1 MVLDSLTAQNVSAG
15 PLLLQIYKFTADWW
29 LVFFQKRLVVRS
41 SRWAMLFQFVMVG
54 GSINPCIRCDL
65 LFPYVCHLSQIMQM
79 LDLPL
84 LFIRWKQ
91 FLVRLSINAIH
102 SWWWISHLL
111 YWLVSPDLKTP
122 AIWIGWLE
130 LEWYL
135 LSLEHGARFARP
147 II

>member
-1 MVLDSLTAQNVSAG
+1 MANDSLTAQNVGAG
-15 PLLLQIYKFTADWW
+15 LLLLQFNTSSQRIGDWSS
-29 LVFFQKRLVVRS
+29 LNLVVRS

-79 LDLPL
+79 LDLTL

-91 FLVRLSINAIH
+91 FLVCLSINAIH